1 MAYSTEDLRD
11 LIIELDKKIDRV
23 VSSMDYIKAKQDE
36 TNIDLARIKDPDN
49 GLFSRVKTLENWKE
63 GHSKI
68 TWGAISAVTFLV
80 VKQLWDVL
88 T

>member
-68 TWGAISAVTFLV
+68 TWGAISAVTFLI
-80 VKQLWDVL
+80 VKQLWDLL

>member
-23 VSSMDYIKAKQDE
+23 VSNMDYIRAKQDE

-49 GLFSRVKTLENWKE
+49 GLFSRVKTLENWKDM
-63 GHSKI
+63 HSKI
-68 TWGAISAVTFLV
+68 TIGAITTLSALAI
-80 VKQLWDVL
+80 KQLWDL
-88 T
+88 IT

>member
-68 TWGAISAVTFLV
+68 TWGAISAVTFLII
-80 VKQLWDVL
+80 KQLWDL
-88 T
+88 IT

>member
-68 TWGAISAVTFLV
+68 TWGAISAVTFLI

>member
-23 VSSMDYIKAKQDE
+23 VSSVDYIKAKQDE

-68 TWGAISAVTFLV
+68 TWGAISAVTFLT

>member
-23 VSSMDYIKAKQDE
+23 VSSMDYIKSKQDE

-68 TWGAISAVTFLV
+68 TWGAISAVTFLI